1 MEQPLPKINLDD
13 IYPSGVFFV
22 DKDYSRKHTHLL
34 HKHQGILELLY
45 VAQGEGRYSVGNR
58 EYAVHAGDLVIC
70 NADTIHGE
78 APFQEH
84 SIQTY
89 CLALSGV
96 NLKNLPK
103 GYLIDKA
110 KKPVLTLNEYDNLV
124 AEIMVNLYLLY
135 NQKKDNNLLLCR
147 HLAVSLFLLVYKL
160 VTEHNEQSKSVIEQ
174 KNEDMVRKLTNYL
187 DENYTENITL
197 EKISKIMHISISH
210 ISHLFKR
217 ETGLSP
223 MQYVIHRRIG
233 QAQSL
238 LAETNIPIK
247 QIEEQLGFGSSCHL
261 TSMFKKYVGIS
272 PREYR
277 KYFADKNK

>member
-1 MEQPLPKINLDD
+1 MEQPLQKINLDD
-13 IYPSGVFFV
+13 IFLSGVFFV

-45 VAQGEGRYSVGNR
+45 IAQGEGRYTVGNR

-70 NADTIHGE
+70 NANTIHGE

-89 CLALSGV
+89 CCALSGI
-96 NLKNLPK
+96 NLKNLPEGCIIEK
-103 GYLIDKA
+103 ER
-110 KKPVLTLNEYDNLV
+110 KPIITLNEFDNLV
-124 AEIMVNLYLLY
+124 AQLMTNLYLLF
-135 NQKKDNNLLLCR
+135 NQKQKNNVLLCR
-147 HLAVSLFLLVYKL
+147 QLAISLFLLVNKL
-160 VTEHNEQSKSVIEQ
+160 IKEHNTQTKSIIEQ
-174 KNEDMVRKLTNYL
+174 KNEDMVRKITNYL

-197 EKISKIMHISISH
+197 EKISKIMHISVSH

-233 QAQSL
+233 QAQTL
-238 LAETNIPIK
+238 LAETDLPIK

-277 KYFADKNK
+277 KYFTGKNE